1 MREDV
6 NKLIRDRI
14 PELMEQKGQAFEVA
28 TMGEEEYRRALLEKL
43 VEEANEA
50 VAAAPDDLVKE
61 LADVR
66 EVFDAIVAAF
76 AVDGNLL
83 REEQSKRRAERGAF
97 EKKLRLVW
105 VSQ

>member
-14 PELMEQKGQAFEVA
+14 PELMEQKGQAFEIA
-28 TMGEEEYRRALLEKL
+28 TMSEEEYRRALLDKL

-50 VAAAPDDLVKE
+50 VAAAPEDLVKE
-61 LADVR
+61 LADIH
-66 EVFDAIVAAF
+66 EVIDAIVVAY
-76 AVDGNLL
+76 AVDPSLL
-83 REEQSKRRAERGAF
+83 SDEQSRRRSERGAF
-97 EKKLRLVW
+97 EKKLRLLW

>member
-14 PELMEQKGQAFEVA
+14 PELMEQRGQAFELA
-28 TMGEEEYRRALLEKL
+28 TMSDEEYRRALLDKL

-50 VAAAPDDLVKE
+50 VAAAPEDLVKE
-61 LADVR
+61 LADVH
-66 EVFDAIVAAF
+66 EVIDAIVAAF
-76 AVDGNLL
+76 AVDRELL
-83 REEQSKRRAERGAF
+83 NEEQSRRRAERGAF
-97 EKKLRLVW
+97 EKKLRLLW